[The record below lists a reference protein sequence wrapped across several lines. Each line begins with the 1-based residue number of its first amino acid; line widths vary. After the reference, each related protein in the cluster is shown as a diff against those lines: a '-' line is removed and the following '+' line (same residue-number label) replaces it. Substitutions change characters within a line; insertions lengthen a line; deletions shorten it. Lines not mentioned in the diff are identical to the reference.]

1 MKKIYESPVMGM
13 LEVVED
19 IIAASGLS
27 CEEYGASNEIDFGSL
42 FM

>member
-13 LEVVED
+13 LYVED

-27 CEEYGASNEIDFGSL
+27 CEESGASNEIDFGSL